1 MGCHFLLQEIFQ
13 TQGLNLSLLHFRQT
27 LYRLSH
33 QGSPIFVVLRMGNM
47 AFGIT
52 FWKTEQ
58 DFFFSLDSP
67 RGQEGVSSM
76 LGAGGVWDGAGLR
89 GRQC

>member
-1 MGCHFLLQEIFQ
+1 
-13 TQGLNLSLLHFRQT
+13 
-27 LYRLSH
+27 
-33 QGSPIFVVLRMGNM
+33 M